1 MAGLLFGS
9 ALVLLVV
16 GAPIATALG
25 LSSLIFLMKNNV
37 QTVVV
42 IQKLFAGIDSA
53 ALLAVPFF
61 ILAGDLMNRGGL
73 AKRIV
78 NLAALLVGNIHGG
91 MGIIAIL
98 ACMFFAAIS
107 GSGIA
112 TAAAIGG
119 VMMAGML
126 REGYSRGFSSAIIAS
141 SSPLGIIIPPSI
153 AFIIYAVL
161 SKVAVSD
168 LYKVGLPA
176 GLIVGI
182 ALMVPTYVIARKR
195 KYYERAAKIASGEIV
210 LEGVPETAVT
220 AEMDEQPAI
229 KRVIDALWALGTPF
243 IIVGGVFA
251 GIFTPTE
258 SAVVAVVYSIFV
270 GIFVYKE
277 MKWKDLPEIFL
288 ASALS
293 TAGIMVIMAAA
304 ALFAWA
310 MVYVK
315 IPQTVLNSVLSVT
328 TSKFLILLAVN
339 GLVLIAGMFMES
351 GAIQYILV
359 PIALP
364 IAMQLGVDP
373 VHFGI
378 ILATNLAIGMF
389 TPPFGVTLFTTA
401 RVFETSIQDV
411 TREVLPFLI
420 ALLVA
425 LAIITFIPQSVMW
438 IL

>member
-1 MAGLLFGS
+1 MGGLLFGT
-9 ALVLLVV
+9 ALLLLVV
-16 GAPIATALG
+16 GAPIVTALG
-25 LSSLIFLMKNNV
+25 LSSLVFIYANDI
-37 QTVVV
+37 QHVVV

-61 ILAGDLMNRGGL
+61 ILAGDLMNQGGI

-78 NLAALLVGNIHGG
+78 NMAAVAVGNIHGG
-91 MGIIAIL
+91 LGVVAIIS
-98 ACMFFAAIS
+98 CMFFAAIS

-126 REGYSRGFSSAIIAS
+126 RAGYSRSFSATIVAAAS
-141 SSPLGIIIPPSI
+141 PIGIIIPPSI

-168 LYKVGLPA
+168 LYKVGFPA
-176 GLIVGI
+176 GFIVGI
-182 ALMVPTYVIARKR
+182 ALIVPTILIAKKR
-195 KYYERAAKIASGEIV
+195 GYKDTADQIASGD
-210 LEGVPETAVT
+210 LEVIGLAPE
-220 AEMDEQPAI
+220 EQR
-229 KRVIDALWALGTPF
+229 KKLKGLHYFLDSLWALGTPV

-258 SAVVAVVYSIFV
+258 SAVVAVIYSIII

-277 MKWKDLPEIFL
+277 MTWKDIPRIFL
-288 ASALS
+288 SSAIS

-304 ALFAWA
+304 ALFAWV

-315 IPQTVLNSVLSVT
+315 IPQTILDSVLALT
-328 TSKFLILLAVN
+328 TSKYLILLIINVI
-339 GLVLIAGMFMES
+339 VLIAGMFMES
-351 GAIQYILV
+351 GSIQYILV

-364 IAMQLGVDP
+364 IALTLGIDP

-378 ILATNLAIGMF
+378 MLTTNLAIGML
-389 TPPFGVTLFTTA
+389 TPPFGITLFTSA
-401 RVFETSIQDV
+401 RVFGASIQDV
-411 TREVLPFLI
+411 TRETLPFLA

>member
-1 MAGLLFGS
+1 MGGILFGT
-9 ALVLLVV
+9 ALLLLVV
-16 GAPIATALG
+16 GAPIVTALG
-25 LSSLIFLMKNNV
+25 LSSLVFIYVNDI
-37 QTVVV
+37 QHVVV

-61 ILAGDLMNRGGL
+61 ILAGDLMNQGGI

-78 NLAALLVGNIHGG
+78 NMAASAVGNMHGG
-91 MGIIAIL
+91 LGIVAIIS
-98 ACMFFAAIS
+98 CMFFAAIS

-119 VMMAGML
+119 VMMTGML
-126 REGYSRGFSSAIIAS
+126 RAGYSRSFSATIIAAA
-141 SSPLGIIIPPSI
+141 SPIGIIIPPSI

-176 GLIVGI
+176 GLIVGA
-182 ALMVPTYVIARKR
+182 ALVVPTYLISKKRGYQAKAEQIA
-195 KYYERAAKIASGEIV
+195 AGEIEIKG
-210 LEGVPETAVT
+210 LTHEKEGKKLTGLHYFL
-220 AEMDEQPAI
+220 DS
-229 KRVIDALWALGTPF
+229 LWALGTPV

-258 SAVVAVVYSIFV
+258 SAVVAVIYSIII

-277 MKWKDLPEIFL
+277 MKWKDLPRIFM

-304 ALFAWA
+304 ALFAWV

-315 IPQTVLNSVLSVT
+315 IPQTILDTVLALTNSKYT
-328 TSKFLILLAVN
+328 ILLIINVI
-339 GLVLIAGMFMES
+339 VLIAGMFMES
-351 GAIQYILV
+351 GSIQYILV

-364 IAMQLGVDP
+364 IALTLGIDP

-378 ILATNLAIGMF
+378 MLTTNLAIGML
-389 TPPFGVTLFTTA
+389 TPPFGITLFTSA
-401 RVFETSIQDV
+401 RVFGTSIQEV
-411 TREVLPFLI
+411 TRETFPFLI

>member
-1 MAGLLFGS
+1 MGGILFGT
-9 ALVLLVV
+9 ALLLLVV
-16 GAPIATALG
+16 GAPIVTALG
-25 LSSLIFLMKNNV
+25 LSSLIFIYVNDI
-37 QTVVV
+37 QHVVV

-61 ILAGDLMNRGGL
+61 ILAGDLMNQGGI

-78 NLAALLVGNIHGG
+78 NMAAAAVGNIHGG
-91 MGIIAIL
+91 LGVVAIIS
-98 ACMFFAAIS
+98 CMFFAAIS

-126 REGYSRGFSSAIIAS
+126 RAGYSRSFSATIVAAAS
-141 SSPLGIIIPPSI
+141 PIGIIIPPSI

-168 LYKVGLPA
+168 LYKVGFPA
-176 GLIVGI
+176 GFIVGI
-182 ALMVPTYVIARKR
+182 ALIVPTILISKKR
-195 KYYERAAKIASGEIV
+195 GYQAQAEKIASGEIEIKGLQPEV
-210 LEGVPETAVT
+210 EGKKLSGLHYFL
-220 AEMDEQPAI
+220 DS
-229 KRVIDALWALGTPF
+229 LWALGTPI

-258 SAVVAVVYSIFV
+258 SAVVAVIYSIII

-277 MKWKDLPEIFL
+277 MKWKDLPRIFL
-288 ASALS
+288 ASAIS

-304 ALFAWA
+304 ALFAWV

-315 IPQTVLNSVLSVT
+315 IPQTILDSVLALT
-328 TSKFLILLAVN
+328 TSKYAILLIIN
-339 GLVLIAGMFMES
+339 IIVLIAGMFMES
-351 GAIQYILV
+351 GSIQYILV

-364 IAMQLGVDP
+364 IALTLGIDP

-378 ILATNLAIGMF
+378 MLTTNLAIGML
-389 TPPFGVTLFTTA
+389 TPPFGITLFTSA
-401 RVFETSIQDV
+401 RVFGTSIQEV
-411 TREVLPFLI
+411 TRETLPFLL

-425 LAIITFIPQSVMW
+425 LGIITFIPQSVMW